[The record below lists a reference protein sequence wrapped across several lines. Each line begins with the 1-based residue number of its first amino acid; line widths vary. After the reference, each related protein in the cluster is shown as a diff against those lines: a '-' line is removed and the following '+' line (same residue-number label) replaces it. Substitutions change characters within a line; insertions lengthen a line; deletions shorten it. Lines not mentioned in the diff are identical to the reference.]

1 MSKTSVFR
9 QGIIV
14 GILLFILTVIEYV
27 VALQTSS
34 ATILMI
40 LGAAKAALVV
50 YYFMHITSLWR
61 EEDGH

>member
-1 MSKTSVFR
+1 MSKKSVFR

-14 GILLFILTVIEYV
+14 GIVLFVLTVVEYV

-34 ATILMI
+34 ATILML
-40 LGAAKAALVV
+40 LGAAKAVLVV

-61 EEDGH
+61 DEEGH

>member
-1 MSKTSVFR
+1 MPKKPIFR

-14 GILLFILTVIEYV
+14 GILLFVLTVIEYV

-34 ATILMI
+34 ATILLL

-61 EEDGH
+61 EEEGH

>member
-1 MSKTSVFR
+1 MQKTSIFR

-14 GILLFILTVIEYV
+14 GIVLFILTVIEYY
-27 VALQTSS
+27 VALITSS

-40 LGAAKAALVV
+40 LGAAKGALVV

-61 EEDGH
+61 EEEGH

>member
-1 MSKTSVFR
+1 MRKKPIFR

-14 GILLFILTVIEYV
+14 GFVLFVLTVIEYL

-34 ATILMI
+34 VTILML
-40 LGAAKAALVV
+40 LGAAKGILVV

-61 EEDGH
+61 EEEGH